1 MKSLILFVLFLTG
14 CTTVPQARAN
24 STFKQCPDDPE
35 RQALRSQELRTLVKE
50 DQDDRT
56 ASIDWVRVL
65 PRDEARRKRIGEI
78 FGEGCFKTAEDYAA
92 AALVY
97 QHGNIPDHF
106 FQTYIWAKRAVEL
119 GDPSQKR
126 LMAMGIDRYLVNIGH
141 KQLFATQASK
151 PSMND
156 CWCLEEVEKS
166 FPEKK
171 RVELAQ
177 KSLAEM
183 LQWVDSLNKD
193 QPTCKPATF
202 CAKRFKDSP
211 QGTVPGFW

>member
-1 MKSLILFVLFLTG
+1 MKSLLLCLLFLTG
-14 CTTVPQARAN
+14 CATVSTQAD

-35 RQALRSQELRTLVKE
+35 RQALRSKELRTLVKE

-56 ASIDWVRVL
+56 EPIDWKKVL

-78 FGEGCFKTAEDYAA
+78 FGEGCFKTAEDYSA

-97 QHGNIPDHF
+97 QHGNTPDHF
-106 FQTYIWAKRAVEL
+106 FQTFLWAKKAIEL
-119 GDPSQKR
+119 GDSSQKR
-126 LMAMGIDRYLVNIGH
+126 LMAMGVDRYLVNIGH

-151 PSMND
+151 PATND

-166 FPEKK
+166 FPEKR
-171 RVELAQ
+171 RVEMAQ

-183 LQWVDSLNKD
+183 LQWVDSLNKY
-193 QPTCKPATF
+193 KPACGPAKF
-202 CAKRFKDSP
+202 CSKQLKSSQ

>member
-1 MKSLILFVLFLTG
+1 MKSLLLSLLFLTG
-14 CTTVPQARAN
+14 CTSVPARN
-24 STFKQCPDDPE
+24 DSTFKQCPDDPE

-56 ASIDWVRVL
+56 DPIDWIRVL

-78 FGEGCFKTAEDYAA
+78 FGEGCFKTVEDYAA

-106 FQTYIWAKRAVEL
+106 FQTYLWAKKAVEL
-119 GDPSQKR
+119 GDSSQKR

-151 PSMND
+151 PSTSD
-156 CWCLEEVEKS
+156 CWCLEEVEKG
-166 FPEKK
+166 FPEK
-171 RVELAQ
+171 RRLELAQ

-183 LQWVDSLNKD
+183 LQWVDLLNKD
-193 QPTCKPATF
+193 QASCNPAKF
-202 CAKRFKDSP
+202 CAKQFKDSP
-211 QGTVPGFW
+211 RGILPGFW

>member
-1 MKSLILFVLFLTG
+1 MKSLLLSLLFLTG
-14 CTTVPQARAN
+14 CMTVPARAD

-35 RQALRSQELRTLVKE
+35 RQMLRSQELQTLVKE

-56 ASIDWVRVL
+56 DPIDWVRVL

-78 FGEGCFKTAEDYAA
+78 FGEGCFKTADDYAA

-106 FQTYIWAKRAVEL
+106 FQTFLWAKKAVEL

-151 PSMND
+151 PPKSD

-166 FPEKK
+166 FPQK
-171 RVELAQ
+171 RRIELAQ
-177 KSLAEM
+177 KSLSEM

-193 QPTCKPATF
+193 RTTCNTAKF
-202 CAKRFKDSP
+202 CAKQFKDSP
-211 QGTVPGFW
+211 LGTVPGFW